1 MKKTILLVLAL
12 GACAISQGQ
21 NVSKTTTTVV
31 ETKEVGDSTITTK
44 IITTTENGKTT
55 TEKEIN
61 VSRYVEGN
69 NFTEVEKPEPESTKK
84 RTKFISGLSFMG
96 TFLSDNNAI
105 NTKLGMRNI
114 NDFNFGMRGSLGAA
128 APFGME
134 VVFDFGFEG
143 STNKS
148 NNKQLNVLTSLI
160 SLNLGYPVIK
170 LKNEKFMIV
179 PRVGIGLNA
188 NQYNY
193 VRTSDNN
200 LTMDSIAG
208 NAWTITQNNNFY
220 IPLGLEFR
228 FGGPKEY
235 FVIAG
240 EYRHTFYFS
249 NSYLSLS
256 KQRVSDFPDLGLNNI
271 AIKIGFVGML

>member
-44 IITTTENGKTT
+44 IITTNVDGKTT
-55 TEKEIN
+55 VEKEVN
-61 VSRYVEGN
+61 VSRYVSDN
-69 NFTEVEKPEPESTKK
+69 VPEVYQAKTDSNKK
-84 RTKFISGLSFMG
+84 KAKFISGLSFTG
-96 TFLSDNNAI
+96 SFLNDNKAI
-105 NTKLGMRNI
+105 NNKLAMRDI
-114 NDFNFGMRGSLGAA
+114 NDFNFGLLFNIGGVT
-128 APFGME
+128 PFGLEIVM
-134 VVFDFGFEG
+134 DLGFEG
-143 STNKS
+143 NVNKS
-148 NNKQLNVLTSLI
+148 NNKQLNVLTSFI

-179 PRVGIGLNA
+179 PRVGIGVNA

-208 NAWTITQNNNFY
+208 NAWTINQNNNFY

>member
-21 NVSKTTTTVV
+21 NVNQTRTIVV
-31 ETKEVGDSTITTK
+31 ETKDVGDSTITTQT
-44 IITTTENGKTT
+44 ITTTIDGKTT
-55 TEKEIN
+55 IEKEVKIDRYISDN
-61 VSRYVEGN
+61 VP
-69 NFTEVEKPEPESTKK
+69 EVYQTKTDTNK
-84 RTKFISGLSFMG
+84 KKAKFISGLSFTG
-96 TFLSDNNAI
+96 SFLNDNKAI
-105 NTKLGMRNI
+105 NNKLAMRDI
-114 NDFNFGMRGSLGAA
+114 NDFNYGLLFNIGGVT
-128 APFGME
+128 PFGLEIVM
-134 VVFDFGFEG
+134 DLGFEG
-143 STNKS
+143 NVNKS

-208 NAWTITQNNNFY
+208 NAWTINQNNNFY

>member
-44 IITTTENGKTT
+44 IITTNVDGKTT
-55 TEKEIN
+55 VEKEVN
-61 VSRYVEGN
+61 VSRYVSDN
-69 NFTEVEKPEPESTKK
+69 VPEVYQAKTDSNKK
-84 RTKFISGLSFMG
+84 KAKFISGLSFTG
-96 TFLSDNNAI
+96 SFLSDNNAI
-105 NTKLGMRNI
+105 NNKLAMRDI
-114 NDFNFGMRGSLGAA
+114 NDFNFGLLFNIGGVT
-128 APFGME
+128 PFGLEIVM
-134 VVFDFGFEG
+134 DLGFEG
-143 STNKS
+143 NVNKS

>member
-44 IITTTENGKTT
+44 IITTNVDGKTT
-55 TEKEIN
+55 VEKEVN
-61 VSRYVEGN
+61 VSRYVSDN
-69 NFTEVEKPEPESTKK
+69 VPEVYQAKTDSNKK
-84 RTKFISGLSFMG
+84 KAKFISGLSFTG
-96 TFLSDNNAI
+96 SFLNDNKAI
-105 NTKLGMRNI
+105 NNKLAMRDI
-114 NDFNFGMRGSLGAA
+114 NDFNYGLLFNIGGVT
-128 APFGME
+128 PFGLEIVM
-134 VVFDFGFEG
+134 DLGFEG
-143 STNKS
+143 NVNKS
-148 NNKQLNVLTSLI
+148 NNKQLNVLTSFI

-179 PRVGIGLNA
+179 PRVGIGVNA

-208 NAWTITQNNNFY
+208 NAWTINQNNNFY

>member
-44 IITTTENGKTT
+44 IITTNVDGKTT
-55 TEKEIN
+55 VEKEVN
-61 VSRYVEGN
+61 VSRYVSDN
-69 NFTEVEKPEPESTKK
+69 VPEVYQAKTDSNKK
-84 RTKFISGLSFMG
+84 KAKFISGLSFTG
-96 TFLSDNNAI
+96 SFLNDNKAI
-105 NTKLGMRNI
+105 NNKLAMRNI
-114 NDFNFGMRGSLGAA
+114 NDFNYGLLFNIGGVT
-128 APFGME
+128 PFGLEIVM
-134 VVFDFGFEG
+134 DLGFEG
-143 STNKS
+143 NVNKS

>member
-44 IITTTENGKTT
+44 IITTNVDGKTT
-55 TEKEIN
+55 VEKEVN
-61 VSRYVEGN
+61 VSRYIYEN
-69 NFTEVEKPEPESTKK
+69 ATEVEPEKIVSDKK
-84 RTKFISGLSFMG
+84 KAKLITGLSFTG
-96 TFLSDNNAI
+96 SFLNDNKAI
-105 NTKLGMRNI
+105 NNKLGMTNI
-114 NDFNFGMRGSLGAA
+114 NDFNYGLLFNLGGAT
-128 APFGME
+128 PFGME
-134 VVFDFGFEG
+134 FVFDFGFEG

-148 NNKQLNVLTSLI
+148 NNKQLNVLSSFI
-160 SLNLGYPVIK
+160 SFNLGYPVIK
-170 LKNEKFMIV
+170 LRNEKFMIV
-179 PRVGIGLNA
+179 PRVGIGVNA
-188 NQYNY
+188 TQYNY

-208 NAWTITQNNNFY
+208 NAWTINQNNNFY

-228 FGGPKEY
+228 FGSPKEY
-235 FVIAG
+235 FVLAG
-240 EYRHTFYFS
+240 EYLHTFYYS

-256 KQRVSDFPDLGLNNI
+256 KQKVSDFPDFGLNNVV
-271 AIKIGFVGML
+271 IKIGFVGML

>member
-21 NVSKTTTTVV
+21 NVSKTRTIVV
-31 ETKEVGDSTITTK
+31 ETKDVGDSTITTQT
-44 IITTTENGKTT
+44 ITTTIDGKTT
-55 TEKEIN
+55 IEKEVKIDRYISDN
-61 VSRYVEGN
+61 VP
-69 NFTEVEKPEPESTKK
+69 EVYQTKTDTNK
-84 RTKFISGLSFMG
+84 KKAKFISGLSFTG
-96 TFLSDNNAI
+96 SFLNDNKAI
-105 NTKLGMRNI
+105 NNKLAMRDI
-114 NDFNFGMRGSLGAA
+114 NDFNYGLLFNIGGVT
-128 APFGME
+128 PFGLEIVM
-134 VVFDFGFEG
+134 DLGFEG
-143 STNKS
+143 NVNKS
-148 NNKQLNVLTSLI
+148 NNKQLNVLTSFI

-179 PRVGIGLNA
+179 PRVGIGVNA

-208 NAWTITQNNNFY
+208 NAWTINQNNNFY

>member
-44 IITTTENGKTT
+44 IITTNVDGKTT
-55 TEKEIN
+55 VEKEVN
-61 VSRYVEGN
+61 VSRYVSDN
-69 NFTEVEKPEPESTKK
+69 VPEVYQAKTDSNKK
-84 RTKFISGLSFMG
+84 KAKFISGLSFTG
-96 TFLSDNNAI
+96 SFLNDNKAI
-105 NTKLGMRNI
+105 NNKLAMRDI
-114 NDFNFGMRGSLGAA
+114 NDFNFGLLFNIGGVT
-128 APFGME
+128 PFGLEIVM
-134 VVFDFGFEG
+134 DLGFEG
-143 STNKS
+143 NVNKS

-170 LKNEKFMIV
+170 LKNDRFMIV

>member
-21 NVSKTTTTVV
+21 NVNKTTTTVV

-44 IITTTENGKTT
+44 IITTNVDGKTT
-55 TEKEIN
+55 VEKEVN
-61 VSRYVEGN
+61 VSRYVSDN
-69 NFTEVEKPEPESTKK
+69 VPEVYQAKTDSNKK
-84 RTKFISGLSFMG
+84 KAKFISGLSFTG
-96 TFLSDNNAI
+96 SFLNDNKAI
-105 NTKLGMRNI
+105 NNKLAMRDI
-114 NDFNFGMRGSLGAA
+114 NDFNFGLLFNIGGVT
-128 APFGME
+128 PFGLEIVM
-134 VVFDFGFEG
+134 DLGFEG
-143 STNKS
+143 NVNKS

-170 LKNEKFMIV
+170 LKNERFMIV

>member
-21 NVSKTTTTVV
+21 NVNQTRTIVV
-31 ETKEVGDSTITTK
+31 ETKDVGDSTITTQT
-44 IITTTENGKTT
+44 ITTTIDGKTT
-55 TEKEIN
+55 IEKEVKIDRYISDN
-61 VSRYVEGN
+61 VP
-69 NFTEVEKPEPESTKK
+69 EVYQTKTDTNK
-84 RTKFISGLSFMG
+84 KKAKFISGLSFTG
-96 TFLSDNNAI
+96 SFLNDNKAI
-105 NTKLGMRNI
+105 NNKLAMRDI
-114 NDFNFGMRGSLGAA
+114 NDFNYGLLFNIGGVT
-128 APFGME
+128 PFGLEIVM
-134 VVFDFGFEG
+134 DLGFEG
-143 STNKS
+143 NVNKS
-148 NNKQLNVLTSLI
+148 NNKQLNVLTSFI

>member
-44 IITTTENGKTT
+44 IITTNVDGKTT
-55 TEKEIN
+55 VEKEVN
-61 VSRYVEGN
+61 VSRYVSDN
-69 NFTEVEKPEPESTKK
+69 VPEVYQAKTDSNKK
-84 RTKFISGLSFMG
+84 KAKFISGLSFTG
-96 TFLSDNNAI
+96 SFLNDNKAI
-105 NTKLGMRNI
+105 NNKLAMRDI
-114 NDFNFGMRGSLGAA
+114 NDFNFGLLFNIGGVT
-128 APFGME
+128 PFGLEIVM
-134 VVFDFGFEG
+134 DLGFEG
-143 STNKS
+143 NVNKS

>member
-44 IITTTENGKTT
+44 IITTNVDGKTT
-55 TEKEIN
+55 VEKEVN
-61 VSRYVEGN
+61 VSRYVSDN
-69 NFTEVEKPEPESTKK
+69 VPEVYQAKTDSNKK
-84 RTKFISGLSFMG
+84 KAKFISGLSFTG
-96 TFLSDNNAI
+96 SFLNDNKAI
-105 NTKLGMRNI
+105 NNKLAMRDI
-114 NDFNFGMRGSLGAA
+114 NDFNYGLLFNIGGVT
-128 APFGME
+128 PFGLEIVM
-134 VVFDFGFEG
+134 DLGFEG
-143 STNKS
+143 NVNKS
-148 NNKQLNVLTSLI
+148 NNKQLNVLTSFI

-179 PRVGIGLNA
+179 PRVGIGVNA

>member
-44 IITTTENGKTT
+44 IITTNVDGKTT
-55 TEKEIN
+55 VEKEVN
-61 VSRYVEGN
+61 VSRYVSDN
-69 NFTEVEKPEPESTKK
+69 VPEVYQAKTDSNKK
-84 RTKFISGLSFMG
+84 KAKFISGLSFTG
-96 TFLSDNNAI
+96 SFLNDNKAI
-105 NTKLGMRNI
+105 NNKLAMRDI
-114 NDFNFGMRGSLGAA
+114 NDFNFGLLFNIGGVT
-128 APFGME
+128 PFGLEIVM
-134 VVFDFGFEG
+134 DLGFEG
-143 STNKS
+143 NVNKS

-170 LKNEKFMIV
+170 LKNERFMIV

>member
-44 IITTTENGKTT
+44 IITTNVDGKTT
-55 TEKEIN
+55 VEKEVN
-61 VSRYVEGN
+61 VSRYVSDN
-69 NFTEVEKPEPESTKK
+69 VPEVYQAKTDINRKK
-84 RTKFISGLSFMG
+84 AKFISGLSFTG
-96 TFLSDNNAI
+96 SFLNDNKAI
-105 NTKLGMRNI
+105 NNKLAMRNI
-114 NDFNFGMRGSLGAA
+114 NDFNYGLLFNIGGVT
-128 APFGME
+128 PFGLEIVM
-134 VVFDFGFEG
+134 DLGFEG
-143 STNKS
+143 NVNKS

-208 NAWTITQNNNFY
+208 NAWTINQNNNFY

>member
-44 IITTTENGKTT
+44 IITTNVDGKTT
-55 TEKEIN
+55 VEKEVN
-61 VSRYVEGN
+61 VSRYVSDN
-69 NFTEVEKPEPESTKK
+69 VPEVYQAKTDSNKK
-84 RTKFISGLSFMG
+84 KAKFISGLSFTG
-96 TFLSDNNAI
+96 SFLNDNKAI
-105 NTKLGMRNI
+105 NNKLAMRDI
-114 NDFNFGMRGSLGAA
+114 NDFNFGLLFNIGGVT
-128 APFGME
+128 PFGLEIVM
-134 VVFDFGFEG
+134 DLGFEG

>member
-44 IITTTENGKTT
+44 IITTNVDGKTT
-55 TEKEIN
+55 VEKEVN
-61 VSRYVEGN
+61 VSRYVSDN
-69 NFTEVEKPEPESTKK
+69 VPEVYQAKTDSNKK
-84 RTKFISGLSFMG
+84 KAKFISGLSFTG
-96 TFLSDNNAI
+96 SFLNDNKAI
-105 NTKLGMRNI
+105 NNKLAMRDI
-114 NDFNFGMRGSLGAA
+114 NDFNYGLLFNIGGVT
-128 APFGME
+128 PFGLEIVM
-134 VVFDFGFEG
+134 DLGFEG
-143 STNKS
+143 NVNKS

-179 PRVGIGLNA
+179 PRVGIGVNA
-188 NQYNY
+188 TQYNY

>member
-21 NVSKTTTTVV
+21 NVNQTRTIVV
-31 ETKEVGDSTITTK
+31 ETKDVGDSTITTQT
-44 IITTTENGKTT
+44 ITTTIDGKTT
-55 TEKEIN
+55 IEKEVKIDRYISDN
-61 VSRYVEGN
+61 VP
-69 NFTEVEKPEPESTKK
+69 EVYQTKTDTNK
-84 RTKFISGLSFMG
+84 KKAKFISGLSFTG
-96 TFLSDNNAI
+96 SFLNDNKAI
-105 NTKLGMRNI
+105 NNKLAMRDI
-114 NDFNFGMRGSLGAA
+114 NDFNYGLLFNIGGVT
-128 APFGME
+128 PFGLEIVM
-134 VVFDFGFEG
+134 DLGFEG
-143 STNKS
+143 NVNKS
-148 NNKQLNVLTSLI
+148 NNKQLNVLTSFI

-240 EYRHTFYFS
+240 EYRH
-249 NSYLSLS
+249 
-256 KQRVSDFPDLGLNNI
+256 
-271 AIKIGFVGML
+271 

>member
-44 IITTTENGKTT
+44 IITTNVDGKTT
-55 TEKEIN
+55 VEKEVN
-61 VSRYVEGN
+61 VSRYVSDN
-69 NFTEVEKPEPESTKK
+69 VPEVYQAKTDSNKK
-84 RTKFISGLSFMG
+84 KAKFISGLSFTG
-96 TFLSDNNAI
+96 SFLNDNKAI
-105 NTKLGMRNI
+105 NNKLAMRDI
-114 NDFNFGMRGSLGAA
+114 NDFNFGLLFNIGGVT
-128 APFGME
+128 PFGLEIVM
-134 VVFDFGFEG
+134 DLGFEG
-143 STNKS
+143 NVNKS

-179 PRVGIGLNA
+179 PRVGIGVNA

>member
-1 MKKTILLVLAL
+1 MVKLPLK
-12 GACAISQGQ
+12 
-21 NVSKTTTTVV
+21 
-31 ETKEVGDSTITTK
+31 KEV
-44 IITTTENGKTT
+44 
-55 TEKEIN
+55 N
-61 VSRYVEGN
+61 VSRYVSDN
-69 NFTEVEKPEPESTKK
+69 VPEVYQAKTDSNKK
-84 RTKFISGLSFMG
+84 KAKFISGLSFTG
-96 TFLSDNNAI
+96 SFLNDNKAI
-105 NTKLGMRNI
+105 NNKLAMRDI
-114 NDFNFGMRGSLGAA
+114 NDFNFGLLFNIGGVT
-128 APFGME
+128 PFGLEIVM
-134 VVFDFGFEG
+134 DLGFEG
-143 STNKS
+143 NVNKS

-170 LKNEKFMIV
+170 LKNERFMIV

>member
-44 IITTTENGKTT
+44 IITTNVDGKTT
-55 TEKEIN
+55 VEKEVN
-61 VSRYVEGN
+61 VSRYVSDN
-69 NFTEVEKPEPESTKK
+69 VPEVYQAKTDSNKK
-84 RTKFISGLSFMG
+84 KAKFISGLSFTG
-96 TFLSDNNAI
+96 SFLNDNKAI
-105 NTKLGMRNI
+105 NNKLAMRDI
-114 NDFNFGMRGSLGAA
+114 NDFNYGLLFNIGGVT
-128 APFGME
+128 PFGLEIVM
-134 VVFDFGFEG
+134 DLGFEG
-143 STNKS
+143 NVNKS

>member
-44 IITTTENGKTT
+44 IITTNVDGITT
-55 TEKEIN
+55 VEKEVN
-61 VSRYVEGN
+61 VSRYIYEN
-69 NFTEVEKPEPESTKK
+69 ATEVEPEKIVSDKK
-84 RTKFISGLSFMG
+84 KAKLITGLSFTG
-96 TFLSDNNAI
+96 SFLNDNKAI
-105 NTKLGMRNI
+105 NNKLGMTNI
-114 NDFNFGMRGSLGAA
+114 NDFNYGLLLNIGGVT
-128 APFGME
+128 PFGLE
-134 VVFDFGFEG
+134 VVFDLGFEG

-148 NNKQLNVLTSLI
+148 NNKKLNVLSSFI
-160 SLNLGYPVIK
+160 SFNLGYPVIK

-179 PRVGIGLNA
+179 PRVGIGVNA

-235 FVIAG
+235 FVLAG
-240 EYRHTFYFS
+240 EYRHTFYYS

-256 KQRVSDFPDLGLNNI
+256 KQKVSDFPNFGLNNVV
-271 AIKIGFVGML
+271 IKIGFVGML

>member
-44 IITTTENGKTT
+44 IITTNVNGKTT
-55 TEKEIN
+55 VEKEVN
-61 VSRYVEGN
+61 VSRYVSDN
-69 NFTEVEKPEPESTKK
+69 VPEVYQAKTDTNKK
-84 RTKFISGLSFMG
+84 KAKFISGLSFTG
-96 TFLSDNNAI
+96 SFLNDNKAI
-105 NTKLGMRNI
+105 NNKLAMRDI
-114 NDFNFGMRGSLGAA
+114 NDFNYGLLFNIGGVT
-128 APFGME
+128 PFGLEIVM
-134 VVFDFGFEG
+134 DLGFEG
-143 STNKS
+143 NVNKS

>member
-44 IITTTENGKTT
+44 IITTNVDGKTT
-55 TEKEIN
+55 VEKEVN
-61 VSRYVEGN
+61 VSRYVSDN
-69 NFTEVEKPEPESTKK
+69 VPEVYQAKTDSNKK
-84 RTKFISGLSFMG
+84 KAKFISGLSFTG
-96 TFLSDNNAI
+96 SFLNDNKAI
-105 NTKLGMRNI
+105 NNKLAMRDI
-114 NDFNFGMRGSLGAA
+114 NDFNYGLLFNIGGVT
-128 APFGME
+128 PFGLEIVM
-134 VVFDFGFEG
+134 DLGFEG
-143 STNKS
+143 NVNKS

-179 PRVGIGLNA
+179 PRVGIGVNA

>member
-44 IITTTENGKTT
+44 IITTNVDGKTT
-55 TEKEIN
+55 VEKEVN
-61 VSRYVEGN
+61 VSRYVSDN
-69 NFTEVEKPEPESTKK
+69 VPEVYQTKTDTNK
-84 RTKFISGLSFMG
+84 KKAKFISGLSFTG
-96 TFLSDNNAI
+96 SFLNDNKAI
-105 NTKLGMRNI
+105 NNKLAMRDI
-114 NDFNFGMRGSLGAA
+114 NDFNYGLLFNIGGVT
-128 APFGME
+128 PFGLEIVM
-134 VVFDFGFEG
+134 DLGFEG
-143 STNKS
+143 NVNKS

>member
-44 IITTTENGKTT
+44 IITTNVDGKTT
-55 TEKEIN
+55 VEKEVN
-61 VSRYVEGN
+61 VSRYIYEN
-69 NFTEVEKPEPESTKK
+69 ATEVEPEKIVSDKK
-84 RTKFISGLSFMG
+84 KAKLITGLSFTG
-96 TFLSDNNAI
+96 SFLNDNKAI
-105 NTKLGMRNI
+105 NNKLGMTNI
-114 NDFNFGMRGSLGAA
+114 NDFNYGLLFNLGGAT
-128 APFGME
+128 PFGME
-134 VVFDFGFEG
+134 FVFDFGFEG
-143 STNKS
+143 SINKS
-148 NNKQLNVLTSLI
+148 NNKQLNVLSSFI
-160 SLNLGYPVIK
+160 SFNLGYPVIK

-179 PRVGIGLNA
+179 PRVGIGVNA
-188 NQYNY
+188 TQYNY

-208 NAWTITQNNNFY
+208 NAWTINQNNNFY

-228 FGGPKEY
+228 FGSPKEY
-235 FVIAG
+235 FVLAG
-240 EYRHTFYFS
+240 EYRHTFYYS

-256 KQRVSDFPDLGLNNI
+256 KQKVSDFPDFGLNNVV
-271 AIKIGFVGML
+271 IKIGFVGML

>member
-12 GACAISQGQ
+12 GIYTISQGQ
-21 NVSKTTTTVV
+21 NISKTKTTVV
-31 ETKEVGDSTITTK
+31 ETKDVGDSTITTT
-44 IITTTENGKTT
+44 IITTNENGKTT

-61 VSRYVEGN
+61 ISRYVGDN
-69 NFTEVEKPEPESTKK
+69 NVTEIEKSLPENTKK

-114 NDFNFGMRGSLGAA
+114 NDFNFGLQFNIGAA
-128 APFGME
+128 TPFGME
-134 VVFDFGFEG
+134 FVFDLGFEG
-143 STNKS
+143 NTNKS
-148 NNKQLNVLTSLI
+148 NNKQLSVFSSFA
-160 SLNLGYPVIK
+160 SLNIGYPVIK

-179 PRVGIGLNA
+179 PRIGIGVSA

-193 VRTSDNN
+193 VKTSDND
-200 LTMDSIAG
+200 LIMDSIAG

-235 FVIAG
+235 FIIAG

-249 NSYLSLS
+249 DSYLSLS

-271 AIKIGFVGML
+271 SIKIGYVGLL

>member
-44 IITTTENGKTT
+44 IITTNVDGKTT
-55 TEKEIN
+55 VEKEVN
-61 VSRYVEGN
+61 VSRYVSDN
-69 NFTEVEKPEPESTKK
+69 VPEVYQAKTDSNKK
-84 RTKFISGLSFMG
+84 KAKFISGLSFTG
-96 TFLSDNNAI
+96 SFLNDNKAI
-105 NTKLGMRNI
+105 NNKLAMRDI
-114 NDFNFGMRGSLGAA
+114 NDFNFGLLFNIGGVT
-128 APFGME
+128 PFGLEIVM
-134 VVFDFGFEG
+134 DLGFEG
-143 STNKS
+143 NVNKS

-208 NAWTITQNNNFY
+208 NAWTINQNNNFY

>member
-44 IITTTENGKTT
+44 IITTNVDGKTT
-55 TEKEIN
+55 VEKEVN
-61 VSRYVEGN
+61 VSRYVSDN
-69 NFTEVEKPEPESTKK
+69 VPEVYQAKTDSNKK
-84 RTKFISGLSFMG
+84 KAKFISGLSFTG
-96 TFLSDNNAI
+96 SFLNDNKAI
-105 NTKLGMRNI
+105 NNKLAMRDI
-114 NDFNFGMRGSLGAA
+114 NDFNYGLLFNIGGVT
-128 APFGME
+128 PFGLEIVM
-134 VVFDFGFEG
+134 DLGFEG
-143 STNKS
+143 NVNKS
-148 NNKQLNVLTSLI
+148 NNKQLNVLTSFI

>member
-21 NVSKTTTTVV
+21 NVSKKTTTVV

-44 IITTTENGKTT
+44 IITTNVDGKTT
-55 TEKEIN
+55 VEKEVN
-61 VSRYVEGN
+61 VSRYVSDN
-69 NFTEVEKPEPESTKK
+69 VPEVYQAKTDSNKK
-84 RTKFISGLSFMG
+84 KAKFISGLSFTG
-96 TFLSDNNAI
+96 SFLNDNKAI
-105 NTKLGMRNI
+105 NNKLAMRDI
-114 NDFNFGMRGSLGAA
+114 NDFNYGLLFNIGGVT
-128 APFGME
+128 PFGLEIVM
-134 VVFDFGFEG
+134 DLGFEG
-143 STNKS
+143 NVNKS

-179 PRVGIGLNA
+179 PRVGIGVNA

>member
-21 NVSKTTTTVV
+21 NVSKTTTTIV

-44 IITTTENGKTT
+44 MITTTIDGKTT
-55 TEKEIN
+55 VEKEVN
-61 VSRYVEGN
+61 VSRYIYEN
-69 NFTEVEKPEPESTKK
+69 ATEVEPEKIVSDKK
-84 RTKFISGLSFMG
+84 KAKLITGLSFTG
-96 TFLSDNNAI
+96 SFLNDNKAI
-105 NTKLGMRNI
+105 NNKLGMTNI
-114 NDFNFGMRGSLGAA
+114 NDFNYGLLLNIGGVT
-128 APFGME
+128 PFGLE
-134 VVFDFGFEG
+134 VVFDLGFEG

-148 NNKQLNVLTSLI
+148 NNKKLNVLSSFI
-160 SLNLGYPVIK
+160 SFNLGYPVIK

-179 PRVGIGLNA
+179 PRVGIGVNA

-235 FVIAG
+235 FVLAG
-240 EYRHTFYFS
+240 EYRHTFYYS

-256 KQRVSDFPDLGLNNI
+256 KQKVSDFPDFGLNNVV
-271 AIKIGFVGML
+271 IKIGFVGML

>member
-44 IITTTENGKTT
+44 IITTNVNGKTT
-55 TEKEIN
+55 VEKEVN
-61 VSRYVEGN
+61 VSRYVSDN
-69 NFTEVEKPEPESTKK
+69 VPEVYQAKTDSNKK
-84 RTKFISGLSFMG
+84 KAKFISGLSFTG
-96 TFLSDNNAI
+96 SFLNDNKAI
-105 NTKLGMRNI
+105 NNKLAMRDI
-114 NDFNFGMRGSLGAA
+114 NDFNYGLLFNIGGVT
-128 APFGME
+128 PFGLEIVM
-134 VVFDFGFEG
+134 DLGFEG
-143 STNKS
+143 NVNKS